1 MILKSKEPEPLPFS
15 DEQLEKFL
23 DSLHW
28 SKPEIRNRRKY
39 FYANRIE
46 VSNHSV
52 ILGLLLKRDTR
63 FVINGWR
70 YEVLVGRISKY
81 NTNELLDEKPNIV
94 RRFLSGRKL

>member
-1 MILKSKEPEPLPFS
+1 MILKNKQEPLPFS

-28 SKPEIRNRRKY
+28 SKPERRNRREY

-46 VSNHSV
+46 ISNKSV

-81 NTNELLDEKPNIV
+81 DTNKLLDENRSIV